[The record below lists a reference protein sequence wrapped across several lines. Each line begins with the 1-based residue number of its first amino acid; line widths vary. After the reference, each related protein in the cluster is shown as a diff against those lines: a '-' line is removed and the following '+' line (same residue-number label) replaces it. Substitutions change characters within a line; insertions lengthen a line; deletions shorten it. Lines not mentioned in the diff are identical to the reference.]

1 MASPQDKKQL
11 LKKLVPLN
19 LLPEEDLEQLLE
31 HARFETLKKG
41 QYLFRQGDTEY
52 LNMYLLSGK
61 VALLLDGK
69 EVDTVVAGSNTA
81 RFPIAHQIP
90 RKNSARALSATDY
103 VQIDNRRLSDLLA
116 RTGKEDYHVTE
127 LESESSDDWMT
138 QLLQSRVFQQIPAAN
153 IQSVMMRMEE
163 VEVKKH
169 EKIIKQGG
177 EGDYFYLIHR
187 GHCSLTKE
195 DQGAEPIGLG
205 ELGPGDSFG
214 EEALLSD
221 SPRSCSVTMM
231 TDGVLLRLSKEDFIE
246 FVKRPLAKSL
256 TYEDASTRVR
266 AGAKW
271 LDVRS
276 LEEYEKAHI
285 KGSINLPVDTIRYQ
299 ASSLAPDQFYVAYC
313 QTGQHSATAAFL
325 LTNLGFEVAVLG
337 GGLSSAPQAVL
348 EEETGAEVI
357 SLHPE
362 EEPAKEQSVKPQEKK
377 PVKAESAK
385 REDAEGKLA
394 KANAKIQSL
403 AVRLKSVEIGKKQA
417 ESKWL
422 SELKELKDS
431 LASNKVKLEGSE
443 KQRVSEQQNLLRL
456 QKEAEDLKQQLEQ
469 AQVQARE
476 QSEQLETLQ
485 GERDAL
491 QQEQSN
497 LTTELEQQCEA
508 SESAHR
514 EREALQQK
522 LEELSREREHLQSS
536 DSEKEAQFQAAQAE
550 IQERTRRLEETQTE
564 RDTLQQEQ
572 AKLAAELE
580 QKQQAITATEQERE
594 ELKQKLEELAREL
607 EQQKSSGS
615 EREQQQQSALQEA
628 QERGRQLEALQSE
641 RDAMQQEQARMTA
654 ELEQQRQEQEAA
666 GRQREELLQKISELE
681 QVKARE
687 VETTDSERAAL
698 QQEQSR
704 LTAEVGELRE
714 SVAAVNREKEELQGK
729 LSELEKAREQLQGSE
744 SEVEKLRESVA
755 TVSREKEELQG
766 KLSELEKAREQLQG
780 SESEKEQQIA
790 ALEDAQGRID
800 KLEEERAHQFV
811 TLEEAVRSR
820 DDSARIVSELQ
831 KLNEQQIAELESKG
845 QSLEETLQRATAAE
859 ARIQQL
865 NGELEQLRKRTEEAA
880 AEDRSGE
887 LEARNKELEAEL
899 ESLTAALEEGDKSHE
914 QIQKRADELA
924 QTNEQRGQE
933 LDAAKQ
939 SLQQAEEKIQGLQGD
954 IEGLRSQAQTNEQQG
969 QELDAA
975 NQSLR
980 QAEEKIKGL
989 EKDLQSSRAQAE
1001 KEMKQ
1006 AQQEAGAGSA
1016 EEMEALR
1023 SELELVRSQAEA
1035 ELVALKGQLEA
1046 ARESGGEGRAAEE
1059 AIRQE
1064 FNELRSSLEKRQQE
1078 LSRADVERRHLED
1091 AIEDRDSQVDHL
1103 RIELEQLTTKVEEE
1117 EKGRKQAE
1125 EARSQV
1131 EEALFDLQQQLEEI
1145 SSYTGLQGGPSGTQ
1159 QPVPVAKAAEQGAA
1173 PVSRFK
1179 VFLLAVLVVF
1189 GLLEGA
1195 SIYSGK
1201 GELISFLIYSGEGML
1216 AAQQPEDSTIVSSEQ
1231 LPDEAAAP
1239 VEFEPIDEAELREIA
1254 AERKPVAITVLN
1266 DVRQGPEML
1275 KIGGGKFVMGSNRN
1289 QLLASE
1295 RPAHVVTIEEFA
1307 ISRHEVTFEE
1317 YDEFARATGRRLP
1330 DDNGWG
1336 RGKRP
1341 VIYVDWKDAIAYTE
1355 WLSIRTGKRY
1365 RLPTEAEWEY
1375 AARGGSDDL
1384 FWWGY
1389 EIGNGMANCFDCG
1402 TKWDGVSTAPA
1413 GSFEP
1418 NGYGLHD
1425 TAGNVREWVDDCY
1438 HLNYVDAPKDGSSW
1452 ARPGC
1457 RERVARGG
1465 AFNRPGE
1472 SMRSTWRGRYDA
1484 DARLPTVGF
1493 RVVRELQ

>member
-1 MASPQDKKQL
+1 LASRKKTHFGMASPQDKKQL

-31 HARFETLKKG
+31 HARFEQLKKG

-61 VALLLDGK
+61 VSLLLDGK

-127 LESESSDDWMT
+127 LESESADDWMT

-169 EKIIKQGG
+169 QQIIKQGG

-187 GHCSLTKE
+187 GHCSLARE
-195 DQGAEPIGLG
+195 DQGAEPVGLG

-231 TDGVLLRLSKEDFIE
+231 TDGILLRLSKEDFIE

-325 LTNLGFEVAVLG
+325 LTNLGFELAVLG
-337 GGLSSAPQAVL
+337 GGLSSAPQDVL

-362 EEPAKEQSVKPQEKK
+362 EEPVKEERVKPAKEERVKPVNTE
-377 PVKAESAK
+377 E
-385 REDAEGKLA
+385 RLA

-403 AVRLKSVEIGKKQA
+403 AARLKSVELGKKQA
-417 ESKWL
+417 EAKWL
-422 SELKELKDS
+422 SELKELQGS
-431 LASNKVKLEGSE
+431 LESSKVKLEGSE
-443 KQRVSEQQNLLRL
+443 KQRLSEQETLQRL
-456 QKEAEDLKQQLEQ
+456 QQDADDLKQQLQQ
-469 AQVQARE
+469 AQTNTQEQDRQLGALQA
-476 QSEQLETLQ
+476 
-485 GERDAL
+485 ERDAL
-491 QQEQSN
+491 QQEQSK
-497 LTTELEQQCEA
+497 LTAELERQCEA
-508 SESAHR
+508 SEDAQR

-522 LEELSREREHLQSS
+522 LEELSREQEQLRSS
-536 DSEKEAQFQAAQAE
+536 DSDKEAQHQAALAE
-550 IQERTRRLEETQTE
+550 MRDQVQKLEATQTE
-564 RDTLQQEQ
+564 RDALQQEQ
-572 AKLAAELE
+572 ARLAAELE
-580 QKQQAITATEQERE
+580 QKQEAITSTEQERE

-615 EREQQQQSALQEA
+615 EKEQQQQSALQEA
-628 QERGRQLEALQSE
+628 QERSRQLEALQSE
-641 RDAMQQEQARMTA
+641 RDAMQQEQARLTA
-654 ELEQQRQEQEAA
+654 ELEQQRQDQEAA
-666 GRQREELLQKISELE
+666 SRQREELLGKISELE
-681 QVKARE
+681 QANAQVSE
-687 VETTDSERAAL
+687 STGSERTAM
-698 QQEQSR
+698 QQEQAR
-704 LTAEVGELRE
+704 LAAEVEQLRE
-714 SVAAVNREKEELQGK
+714 SVATVGREKEELQGK

-744 SEVEKLRESVA
+744 SEVEQLRESLA
-755 TVSREKEELQG
+755 TVGREKEELQG

-780 SESEKEQQIA
+780 SESEKEQQQA
-790 ALEDAQGRID
+790 ALADAQGRIEN
-800 KLEEERAHQFV
+800 LEKERAHQFV

-820 DDSARIVSELQ
+820 DESARIVAELQ
-831 KLNEQQIAELESKG
+831 QLNEQQTAELASKG
-845 QSLEETLQRATAAE
+845 QSLDEILQREAAAE
-859 ARIQQL
+859 TRIQQL
-865 NGELEQLRKRTEEAA
+865 SGELEQLRKRAEEVT
-880 AEDRSGE
+880 AEDRSGK

-899 ESLTAALEEGDKSHE
+899 ESLTSALDEADKSHD
-914 QIQKRADELA
+914 QIQQRANELA
-924 QTNEQRGQE
+924 QTNEKRGEE
-933 LDAAKQ
+933 LDSANR
-939 SLQQAEEKIQGLQGD
+939 SLQQAQEKIKGLEGD
-954 IEGLRSQAQTNEQQG
+954 IEGLRSQAQSGEQRSEQL
-969 QELDAA
+969 ESA
-975 NQSLR
+975 NRALQQS
-980 QAEEKIKGL
+980 EEKIKGL
-989 EKDLQSSRAQAE
+989 EHELQALRSQAR
-1001 KEMKQ
+1001 
-1006 AQQEAGAGSA
+1006 QEVGGGTA

-1023 SELELVRSQAEA
+1023 AELDLVRTQAEA

-1046 ARESGGEGRAAEE
+1046 AGASSSEGRAAQE
-1059 AIRQE
+1059 AVRQE
-1064 FNELRSSLEKRQQE
+1064 FNELRNSLEKRQQE
-1078 LSRADVERRHLED
+1078 LKRADTERRHLED
-1091 AIEDRDSQVDHL
+1091 AIEDRDSQIDHL
-1103 RIELEQLTTKVEEE
+1103 RIELEQLHAKVEENE
-1117 EKGRKQAE
+1117 ASRKEAEK
-1125 EARSQV
+1125 ARSQV
-1131 EEALFDLQQQLEEI
+1131 EEALFDLQQQLEEV
-1145 SSYTGLQGGPSGTQ
+1145 SSYADLQGSPAAVR
-1159 QPVPVAKAAEQGAA
+1159 QPVPASRAEERGTT
-1173 PVSRFK
+1173 PVSRFTM
-1179 VFLLAVLVVF
+1179 FLLAFVVLF
-1189 GLLEGA
+1189 GLLEGFTLFT
-1195 SIYSGK
+1195 GK
-1201 GELISFLIYSGEGML
+1201 GELVSLLIEGGGEML
-1216 AAQQPEDSTIVSSEQ
+1216 ATQQPEGASIASEERS
-1231 LPDEAAAP
+1231 PEEKEAP
-1239 VEFEPIDEAELREIA
+1239 VDFEPIDDAELQEIE
-1254 AERKPVAITVLN
+1254 AERKPVVVTVLS
-1266 DVRQGPEML
+1266 DVREGPEML

-1289 QLLASE
+1289 QLSVSE
-1295 RPAHVVTIEEFA
+1295 RPAHVVTVADFA
-1307 ISRHEVTFEE
+1307 ISRHEVSFEE

-1341 VIYVDWKDAIAYTE
+1341 VIYVDWKDAVAYTE
-1355 WLSIRTGKRY
+1355 WLSIRTGKPY

-1389 EIGNGMANCFDCG
+1389 EIGKGRANCFDCG
-1402 TKWDGVSTAPA
+1402 SEWDGNSTAPV

-1425 TAGNVREWVDDCY
+1425 TAANVREWVDDCY
-1438 HLNYVDAPKDGSSW
+1438 HSNYVDAPKDGSSW
-1452 ARPGC
+1452 TEPGC

-1465 AFNRPGE
+1465 AFNRAGE

-1493 RVVRELQ
+1493 RVVRELE